1 MYFLGFRSLT
11 NAPSRQTTTMSRI
24 LETFLLAA
32 LFRVIWTGDHERRL
46 YAKLAENYNKLAR
59 PVRNESEA
67 VVVHLGMDYQQI
79 LDIDEK
85 HQIMNSNVWLRMS
98 WTDHYLTW
106 DPSEFGNIK
115 EVRLPINNIWKP
127 DVLLYNSVD
136 QQFDSTWP
144 VNAVVLYTGNVTWIP
159 PAIIRSSCAIDIA
172 YFPFD
177 TQHCT
182 MKFGSW
188 TYSGFFTDLINTT
201 ISPATYKPNGEWE
214 LLGLTS
220 RRSIFFYECCPE
232 PYYDV
237 TFTVSIRRRTLYYGF
252 NLLLPCMLI
261 SSLALLSF
269 TLPADCGEKLNLGVT
284 IFMSLCVFMIMV
296 AEAMP
301 QTSDALPL
309 IQIYFSCIMFQV
321 GASVV
326 ATVIALNFHHRSPE
340 QYKPMNQFLKSLLL
354 NWLPTLLGMERPDV
368 LEMSVHGAHYKPE
381 NKKNQ
386 RQYLIEVERH
396 VLTRPN
402 GNGHS
407 AVDKAIH
414 LDLSTGNPDNKK
426 SPSPKKTN
434 AAIVGMGGLPTT
446 QMNGGLESSINKYTC
461 TKVTRPMEN
470 GSITHKTS
478 SPPTNPSN
486 NNNIY
491 KSNNSKPQTEER
503 HFHHILNELRVISA
517 RVRKEE
523 AMHALQ
529 ADWMFASRVVDRVCF
544 LAFSAFLF
552 MCTAII
558 SYNAPHLFA

>member
-1 MYFLGFRSLT
+1 
-11 NAPSRQTTTMSRI
+11 
-24 LETFLLAA
+24 
-32 LFRVIWTGDHERRL
+32 
-46 YAKLAENYNKLAR
+46 
-59 PVRNESEA
+59 
-67 VVVHLGMDYQQI
+67 
-79 LDIDEK
+79 
-85 HQIMNSNVWLRMS
+85 MNSNVWLRMS
-98 WTDHYLTW
+98 WVDHYLTW
-106 DPSEFGNIK
+106 DPSEYGNIR

-144 VNAVVLYTGNVTWIP
+144 VNAVVLHQKTIKGTKIHSKTSSTSSTGNVTWIP

-188 TYSGFFTDLINTT
+188 TYSGFFTDLVNTT
-201 ISPATYKPNGEWE
+201 ISPATYKANGEWE
-214 LLGLTS
+214 LLGLQS

-340 QYKPMNQFLKSLLL
+340 QYKPMNKFLKAMLLS
-354 NWLPTLLGMERPDV
+354 WLPALLGMERPDV
-368 LEMSVHGAHYKPE
+368 LEMSMHGAHYEAPDS
-381 NKKNQ
+381 KKKQ

-396 VLTRPN
+396 ILTRPN
-402 GNGHS
+402 ANGHC

-414 LDLSTGNPDNKK
+414 LDLSTELNNTKK
-426 SPSPKKTN
+426 SSPSPKRSAS
-434 AAIVGMGGLPTT
+434 AAQTTVLGIPTSQVGSGGMTM
-446 QMNGGLESSINKYTC
+446 MNGGWDSSINKYTC
-461 TKVTRPMEN
+461 TKVTRPLAN
-470 GSITHKTS
+470 GT
-478 SPPTNPSN
+478 PPTSKTISN
-486 NNNIY
+486 SQP
-491 KSNNSKPQTEER
+491 KCPFDDR

-552 MCTAII
+552 MCTAVI
-558 SYNAPHLFA
+558 SYNAPHLFV

>member
-1 MYFLGFRSLT
+1 MEQVVWS
-11 NAPSRQTTTMSRI
+11 
-24 LETFLLAA
+24 
-32 LFRVIWTGDHERRL
+32 GDHERRL
-46 YAKLAENYNKLAR
+46 YAKLAQNYDKLAR
-59 PVRNESEA
+59 PVKNESQA
-67 VVVHLGMDYQQI
+67 VVVQLGLDYQQI
-79 LDIDEK
+79 LDVDEK

-98 WTDHYLTW
+98 WIDHYLTW
-106 DPSEFGNIK
+106 EPSEYGNIR

-144 VNAVVLYTGNVTWIP
+144 VNAVVLYTGNVSWIP
-159 PAIIRSSCAIDIA
+159 PAIIRSSCSIDIA

-188 TYSGFFTDLINTT
+188 TYSGFFTDLINSTV
-201 ISPATYKPNGEWE
+201 SAGTYKPNGEWE

-220 RRSIFFYECCPE
+220 QRSIFYYECCPE

-261 SSLALLSF
+261 SCLALLSF

-309 IQIYFSCIMFQV
+309 IQIYFSCIMFEV

-340 QYKPMNQFLKSLLL
+340 SYRPMNKYMKTVLLY
-354 NWLPTLLGMERPDV
+354 WLPSLLGMERPEI
-368 LEMSVHGAHYKPE
+368 LEMTLQNTHCVDPR
-381 NKKNQ
+381 KKHK
-386 RQYLIEVERH
+386 QYLVEVEQHFLAKPTLHH
-396 VLTRPN
+396 VNACSLDR
-402 GNGHS
+402 
-407 AVDKAIH
+407 AVH
-414 LDLSTGNPDNKK
+414 LDLSNSVK
-426 SPSPKKTN
+426 SNETKPSVK
-434 AAIVGMGGLPTT
+434 LSTT
-446 QMNGGLESSINKYTC
+446 ENGDLTSSINKYTC
-461 TKVTRPMEN
+461 TKIMKPVEN
-470 GSITHKTS
+470 G
-478 SPPTNPSN
+478 
-486 NNNIY
+486 Y
-491 KSNNSKPQTEER
+491 KKPGEDR
-503 HFHHILNELRVISA
+503 HFHHIINELRVISS

-529 ADWMFASRVVDRVCF
+529 ADWMFAARVVDRICF
-544 LAFSAFLF
+544 LVFSLFLF
-552 MCTAII
+552 LCTLIL
-558 SYNAPHLFA
+558 SYNAPHIFV

>member
-1 MYFLGFRSLT
+1 
-11 NAPSRQTTTMSRI
+11 MSR
-24 LETFLLAA
+24 TADVVLLLVAAA

-46 YAKLAENYNKLAR
+46 YSKLAENYNKLAR

-67 VVVHLGMDYQQI
+67 VQVHLGMDYQQI

-85 HQIMNSNVWLRMS
+85 HQIMHSNVWLRMS
-98 WTDHYLTW
+98 WVDHYLTW
-106 DPSEFGNIK
+106 DPTEFGNIR

-188 TYSGFFTDLINTT
+188 TYSGFFTDLVNTT

-214 LLGLTS
+214 LLALQS

-340 QYKPMNQFLKSLLL
+340 QYKPMNKFLRTLLL
-354 NWLPTLLGMERPDV
+354 SWLPTLLGMERPDV
-368 LEMSVHGAHYKPE
+368 LEMSVHGAHYASA
-381 NKKNQ
+381 NKKKQ

-396 VLTRPN
+396 ILTRPN

-414 LDLSTGNPDNKK
+414 LDLSSGSNHPPKGGGG
-426 SPSPKKTN
+426 SPSPAKRAPQTT
-434 AAIVGMGGLPTT
+434 ILGMSGGVPTT
-446 QMNGGLESSINKYTC
+446 QMNGQAMMDCSINKYTC
-461 TKVTRPMEN
+461 TKLTRPLEN
-470 GSITHKTS
+470 GYVKQQQA
-478 SPPTNPSN
+478 SPQ
-486 NNNIY
+486 
-491 KSNNSKPQTEER
+491 KSVFDER

-523 AMHALQ
+523 AIHELQ

-552 MCTAII
+552 LCTAII
-558 SYNAPHLFA
+558 SFNAPHLFV

>member
-1 MYFLGFRSLT
+1 
-11 NAPSRQTTTMSRI
+11 
-24 LETFLLAA
+24 
-32 LFRVIWTGDHERRL
+32 
-46 YAKLAENYNKLAR
+46 
-59 PVRNESEA
+59 
-67 VVVHLGMDYQQI
+67 
-79 LDIDEK
+79 
-85 HQIMNSNVWLRMS
+85 MS

-340 QYKPMNQFLKSLLL
+340 QYKPMNSFVGEYEKNPNMNSTSFQLKTLLL
-354 NWLPTLLGMERPDV
+354 SWLPTLLGMERPDV
-368 LEMSVHGAHYKPE
+368 LEMSVHGAHYASD
-381 NKKNQ
+381 NKKKQ

-414 LDLSTGNPDNKK
+414 LDLSTGNVDNKK
-426 SPSPKKTN
+426 SSPTPARTN
-434 AAIVGMGGLPTT
+434 TAIVGMGGIPTT
-446 QMNGGLESSINKYTC
+446 QMNGGIESSINKYTC
-461 TKVTRPMEN
+461 TKVTRPIEN
-470 GSITHKTS
+470 GSITHKS
-478 SPPTNPSN
+478 SPQLNPTN

-491 KSNNSKPQTEER
+491 KSPPNPPKSACEDR

-558 SYNAPHLFA
+558 SYNAPHLFV

>member
-1 MYFLGFRSLT
+1 
-11 NAPSRQTTTMSRI
+11 MSWKVLCI
-24 LETFLLAA
+24 FLLILVPCVWA
-32 LFRVIWTGDHERRL
+32 GDHEKKL

-59 PVRNESEA
+59 PVRNETQA
-67 VVVHLGMDYQQI
+67 VLVLLGMDYQQI

-98 WTDHYLTW
+98 WIDHYLTW
-106 DPSEFGNIK
+106 NPEEYGNIK
-115 EVRLPINNIWKP
+115 EVRLPIGNIWKP

-144 VNAVVLYTGNVTWIP
+144 VNAVVFHTGNVTWIP

-188 TYSGFFTDLINTT
+188 TYSGYFTDLVNTT

-214 LLGLTS
+214 LLSLAS
-220 RRSIFFYECCPE
+220 ERSIFFYECCPE

-309 IQIYFSCIMFQV
+309 IQIYFSCIINRSQFPPSISRTISTDEFDFEKNP
-321 GASVV
+321 ACLV
-326 ATVIALNFHHRSPE
+326 AGDFGNGT
-340 QYKPMNQFLKSLLL
+340 
-354 NWLPTLLGMERPDV
+354 TDV
-368 LEMSVHGAHYKPE
+368 LEMALFNSHHSTE
-381 NKKNQ
+381 SKKKQ

-396 VLTRPN
+396 ILTRPN
-402 GNGHS
+402 SNGHS
-407 AVDKAIH
+407 AIDKAIH
-414 LDLSTGNPDNKK
+414 LDLSTNHSTTIK
-426 SPSPKKTN
+426 SPKK
-434 AAIVGMGGLPTT
+434 LPNS
-446 QMNGGLESSINKYTC
+446 QIGNGNGNGNIESIMNKYA
-461 TKVTRPMEN
+461 KMPNGAGYSPTRNMTVPQKYNMSN
-470 GSITHKTS
+470 C
-478 SPPTNPSN
+478 N
-486 NNNIY
+486 NNN
-491 KSNNSKPQTEER
+491 SNDRHFRDDR

-544 LAFSAFLF
+544 LLFSFFLF
-552 MCTAII
+552 LCTAII
-558 SYNAPHLFA
+558 SYYAPHLFV